1 MKDQN
6 KTKKQLISELM
17 ELRQRITELEALE
30 NKSSQA
36 EEALRQSEARYRTL
50 FEDSRDAVYIT
61 TLGGKVID
69 VNKAFLDLLGYT
81 KGELAGITSQDTY
94 VNSYDRQRF
103 QKEIEQKGFVRD
115 FEVKLRKKD
124 NTVIDCLIT
133 SSLWLDNDGNI
144 LGYQGIIRDITER
157 KRAED
162 ALQESEAK
170 YRTILQ
176 TIEDGYYEVDIAGNF
191 TSFNDSLCR
200 MLGYSRDEMIG
211 MNNRQYMTQETAN
224 KVFETFNNV
233 YCTGKATKAFGW
245 ELVMKDGQIRYVETS
260 VSPVCDVSGKTIG
273 FRGIA
278 RDITERKSLEKARER
293 IINHLSHELRTPL
306 SVIQGFLRLLKRK
319 FQKQTSPM
327 EWEKFYET
335 MERQLNRLTEIQK
348 ETDKIIRSYQGL
360 EGERILL
367 FSFMERILEKA
378 KQSADHRE
386 LHIQLQGERDLS
398 LFMAPEVLEDIL
410 GGLLKNA
417 IENTPDEGSIR
428 IILEQKDGRL
438 LLKVQDFGIGITE
451 ENQKQIFDGLFH
463 TLDTGLY
470 TSKKPYD
477 FGAGG
482 KGLDLLRMKVYGQRF
497 GFVFSLES
505 KRCIYIP
512 TDRDLCPGRISAC
525 PHCKKPEDCLA
536 SGGSTFSISFPIE
549 KMEEI
554 F

>member
-30 NKSSQA
+30 NESSQA

-81 KGELAGITSQDTY
+81 KAELVGITSQDTY

-103 QKEIEQKGFVRD
+103 QKEIEQKGFLRD

-133 SSLWLDNDGNI
+133 SSLWLDNDGTI
-144 LGYQGIIRDITER
+144 LGYQGIIRDISER
-157 KRAED
+157 NRAEE

-170 YRTILQ
+170 YRMILQ
-176 TIEDGYYEVDIAGNF
+176 SIEDGYYEVDIAGNF
-191 TSFNDSLCR
+191 TFFNDSLCR
-200 MLGYSRDEMIG
+200 MLAYSRDEMIG
-211 MNNRQYMTQETAN
+211 MNDRQYTTQETAN
-224 KVFETFNNV
+224 KVYETFNNV
-233 YCTGKATKAFGW
+233 YRTGKGTKAFGW
-245 ELVMKDGQIRYVETS
+245 DLIRKDGQIRYVETS

-278 RDITERKSLEKARER
+278 RDITEHKRLEKTRER

-306 SVIQGFLRLLKRK
+306 SVIQGKLRLLKGK
-319 FQKQTSPM
+319 FQKQMSPM
-327 EWEKFYET
+327 EWEQSFEA
-335 MERQLNRLTEIQK
+335 MEKQLNRLSEIQQK
-348 ETDKIIRSYQGL
+348 TDKIMRPYQGL

-367 FSFMERILEKA
+367 FFFIERVLEKA
-378 KQSADHRE
+378 KQSAAHRE

-398 LFMAPEVLEDIL
+398 LFMVPEVLEDIL

-417 IENTPDEGSIR
+417 IENSPDEGSIR
-428 IILEQKDGRL
+428 IILEQKDERL

-451 ENQKQIFDGLFH
+451 ENQKQILEGLFH
-463 TLDTGLY
+463 TLDTELY
-470 TSKKPYD
+470 TSKKPYG

-482 KGLDLLRMKVYGQRF
+482 KGLDLLRMKAYGHHF
-497 GFVFSLES
+497 GFVLSLES
-505 KRCIYIP
+505 QRCIYIP
-512 TDRDLCPGRISAC
+512 TDRGLCPGRISAC
-525 PHCKKPEDCLA
+525 PHCERPEDCLS
-536 SGGSTFSISFPIE
+536 SGGSTFCVSFSDWGE
-549 KMEEI
+549 KGG
-554 F
+554 

>member
-133 SSLWLDNDGNI
+133 SSLWLDNGGNI
-144 LGYQGIIRDITER
+144 LGYQGIIRDITEW

-191 TSFNDSLCR
+191 TSFNDSLFR

-211 MNNRQYMTQETAN
+211 MNNRQYMTKETAN

-245 ELVMKDGQIRYVETS
+245 ELVMKDGQIRYVEIS

-306 SVIQGFLRLLKRK
+306 SVIQGYLRLLKRK

-327 EWEKFYET
+327 EWEKFYEP
-335 MERQLNRLTEIQK
+335 MKKQLDRLNEIQI
-348 ETDKIIRSYQGL
+348 ETHKIIRFSQGL

-398 LFMAPEVLEDIL
+398 LFMTPEVLEDIL

-417 IENTPDEGSIR
+417 IGNTPDEGSIR

-463 TLDTGLY
+463 TVDTGLY

-525 PHCKKPEDCLA
+525 PHCERPEDCLS
-536 SGGSTFSISFPIE
+536 SGGSTFCVSFPIGE
-549 KMEEI
+549 RKGV
-554 F
+554 